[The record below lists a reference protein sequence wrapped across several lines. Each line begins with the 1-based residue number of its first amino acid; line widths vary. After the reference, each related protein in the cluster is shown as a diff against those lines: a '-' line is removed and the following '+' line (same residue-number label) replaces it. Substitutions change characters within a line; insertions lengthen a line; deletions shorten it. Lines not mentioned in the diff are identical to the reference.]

1 MKIKIGDYLLPLN
14 QAEVRLA
21 KKHFGKLL
29 KKVKEISEE
38 AGRPSYYYTFL
49 VISYVMSQDILD
61 ICDGEMLE
69 MLLKASQNKS

>member
-21 KKHFGKLL
+21 KKHFGNLL
-29 KKVKEISEE
+29 MQIREISGET
-38 AGRPSYYYTFL
+38 GRPSYYYTFL

-61 ICDGEMLE
+61 MCDGEMLE
-69 MLLKASQNKS
+69 MLLKATKK